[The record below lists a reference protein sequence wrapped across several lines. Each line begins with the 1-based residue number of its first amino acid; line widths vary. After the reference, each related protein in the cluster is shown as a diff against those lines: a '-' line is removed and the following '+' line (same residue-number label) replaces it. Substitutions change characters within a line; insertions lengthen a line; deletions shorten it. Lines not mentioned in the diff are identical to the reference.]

1 MKKSFFLLAMLMTF
15 MSANAQVQAGK
26 VYRILNQKSGLVM
39 GVNGSAATGSP
50 IVQQK
55 TSKDETAW
63 IFIAQPDGYFQI
75 RNKFSGKYIANMG
88 SKVEGAVLKQT
99 NAPGEGA
106 LWKLVPEGPEHFRFK
121 NKLSNMFIA
130 ISGNTA
136 EFSQL
141 SQKTTVGG
149 IGGNWKLIPV
159 DDNQAPP
166 VSGGNSEP
174 KQGENGSAPAP
185 PLEPAPGGAP
195 GGSGGT
201 PPPSGEGGSPS
212 PTEEGSGGGQP

>member
-1 MKKSFFLLAMLMTF
+1 MKKSCFLLVMLMAF
-15 MSANAQVQAGK
+15 LSANAQVQAGK
-26 VYRILNQKSGLVM
+26 VYKILNQKSGLVM
-39 GVNGSAATGSP
+39 GVNGSTATGSP

-63 IFIAQPDGYFQI
+63 LFIATPDGYFQI

-88 SKVEGAVLKQT
+88 SKVEGAALKQT
-99 NAPGEGA
+99 NTPGDGA
-106 LWKLVPEGPEHFRFK
+106 FWQLVPEGAEHFRFK

-136 EFSQL
+136 EFSPL
-141 SQKTTVGG
+141 SQKATVGG

-166 VSGGNSEP
+166 VGGGNSEP
-174 KQGENGSAPAP
+174 KQGENGNAPAP
-185 PLEPAPGGAP
+185 PMEPAPGGY
-195 GGSGGT
+195 GGT

-212 PTEEGSGGGQP
+212 PTEEGSGGGQS